1 MGITD
6 FSNPKEDGAYKRQ
19 VSSFRHHIEKDGK
32 FPPEKGRYHLYVS
45 YACPWAHRAL
55 IVRKLKGLDDFIDF
69 SVVHP
74 HLLEGGWH
82 FVPASMENDPPAE
95 WGAHS
100 DETFPGSTID
110 KLFKFDHLSQ
120 VYFKAEPDYT
130 ARYTVPVLFD
140 KKDGTIVSNESSEI
154 IRDLTQAFDDLL
166 PAGKAK
172 DLDLYPEEL
181 RAEIDALNE
190 WVYDGINNGVY
201 KSGFASTQEAYDN
214 AVKVLVES
222 LDRVEGILADG
233 REFLIGGRLT
243 EADVRLFTTIIRYD
257 PVYYVHFKCN
267 WGMIRHDYPH
277 LHRWVRNLYW
287 NYPAFKETTHFDHI
301 RSHYFFSHKQINP
314 FRIVPYGPNVNIEPL
329 DSDGKRK
336 AEVEAGNAAKVAR
349 P

>member
-6 FSNPKEDGAYKRQ
+6 FSNPQEDGAYKRQ

-82 FVPASMENDPPAE
+82 FVPASMENDPPAP

-110 KLFKFDHLSQ
+110 KLSKFDHLSQ
-120 VYFKAEPDYT
+120 VYYKAEPDYT

-166 PAGKAK
+166 PAGKGK

-243 EADVRLFTTIIRYD
+243 EADIRYD

-301 RSHYFFSHKQINP
+301 REHYFYSHKQINP
-314 FRIVPYGPNVNIEPL
+314 YRIVPYGPNVNIEPL

-336 AEVEAGNAAKVAR
+336 AEVEGGNAAKVAR